1 MSDFHSNRLLEKSKV
16 AFPDALINELRMES
30 YFEIFFENLKQI
42 SLDIGQTK
50 LLYRRRFVGLC
61 GFTYY
66 RHNDLSFFVCHKT

>member
-50 LLYRRRFVGLC
+50 LLYRNGL
-61 GFTYY
+61 
-66 RHNDLSFFVCHKT
+66 DLTS

>member
-42 SLDIGQTK
+42 SLEIGQTK
-50 LLYRRRFVGLC
+50 LLYRHTFC
-61 GFTYY
+61 
-66 RHNDLSFFVCHKT
+66 

>member
-30 YFEIFFENLKQI
+30 YFEIFFENLKQV

-50 LLYRRRFVGLC
+50 LLYRHTFC
-61 GFTYY
+61 
-66 RHNDLSFFVCHKT
+66 